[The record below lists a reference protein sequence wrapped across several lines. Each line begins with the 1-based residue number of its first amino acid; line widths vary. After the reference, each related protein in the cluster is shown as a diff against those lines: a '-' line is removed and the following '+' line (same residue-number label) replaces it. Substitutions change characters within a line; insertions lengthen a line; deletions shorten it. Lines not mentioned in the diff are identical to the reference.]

1 MIQAF
6 IFPFGGVAGVVIT
19 LLLVYFLIRFL
30 TRITHVS
37 EKDINKDLTNFR
49 EELKGKASGLIPWT
63 DEDLSLLSM
72 NLMEQKKQG
81 RKHVVERGVIKN
93 IYQEPTISY
102 IIKRYGG
109 KEPRTLLVVRTHD
122 FEMVWL
128 RNKSGI
134 TIYKDGRQIGNLL
147 RDGKLLDSSG
157 NKMIGY
163 LKQED
168 NLDLSIFIDDQISAL
183 VHKSWDPDV
192 VNPRALEIFSHPIQA
207 DKEKILAMSML
218 DIVESAKKD

>member
-1 MIQAF
+1 MINAF
-6 IFPFGGVAGVVIT
+6 IYPFGGIAGVVIT
-19 LLLVYFLIRFL
+19 LILVYFLIRFFTRL
-30 TRITHVS
+30 TKIN
-37 EKDINKDLTNFR
+37 EKDINKDLATFR
-49 EELKGKASGLIPWT
+49 EELNKKASDLIPWT
-63 DEDLSLLSM
+63 DEDLSLLSL

-81 RKHVVERGVIKN
+81 KKHIVERGVIKN

-128 RNKSGI
+128 RNESGI

-147 RDGKLLDSSG
+147 RDGKMLDTSG
-157 NKMIGY
+157 KHMLGF

-168 NLDLSIFIDDQISAL
+168 NLDLSIFINDQMAAL
-183 VHKSWDPDV
+183 VRKSWDPDV
-192 VNPRALEIFSHPIQA
+192 VNPRALEIFREPAEA

-218 DIVESAKKD
+218 DIVESVKKD